1 MQRENKYKF
10 IIGGLHSKKKVLDD
24 KEYVDIALKTH
35 EYLETLRIDDKDGIY
50 WANHGKENGDGAIY
64 TGSAGVIYFYIE
76 LYNMTKDEKYL
87 DIINKAADYIGINW
101 RKAGEA
107 GVAMLREYGINE
119 DLGTIYN
126 YYSGA
131 ASTGEGLIAVYQLT
145 HRDKDKAAV
154 KEMTDFILENAKEDK
169 NGLYWGIDCTM
180 FHNAGTMIYLYH
192 AAEFL
197 QDEHIKE
204 AASRAADRIVANAIE
219 DPRGGYAWT
228 STLHAGVDRVP
239 NFEGGT
245 AGTGYALTV
254 AYKYTHKEAYKHAA
268 KEAAKHIIAIAVKQ
282 GDGFLIPWH
291 DTPDEEPIF
300 YLANC
305 HGPAG
310 TSKLFYGLYQIT
322 GEEVYLDY
330 IKKLYYGMRHLGAP
344 EKMSAGYWNTVC
356 VCCGTAG
363 ILQFLINCGIIFN
376 KTEFASEI
384 DHIAELA
391 SEIIVGEQE
400 SKIGGRKGVWPI
412 AYERVKPQNVFP
424 DYGYSIGA
432 AGIAATLLQY
442 YQYKKKS
449 ISFGRYIDD
458 PYPTNINLDNE

>member
-1 MQRENKYKF
+1 MNTENKYKY
-10 IIGGLHSKKKVLDD
+10 ILGGLHSRTKVTKDE
-24 KEYVDIALKTH
+24 EYIEIVLKTH
-35 EYLETLRIDDKDGIY
+35 EYLQSLRIDDKDGIY
-50 WANHGKENGDGAIY
+50 WAKPGKENGDGAIY
-64 TGSAGVIYFYIE
+64 TGSAGVLYFYIE
-76 LYNMTKDEKYL
+76 LYKLTKDEKYL
-87 DIINKAADYIGINW
+87 EIINKAADYIDINW
-101 RKAGEA
+101 KKAGEA
-107 GVAMLREYGINE
+107 GVAMLLEYGITE
-119 DLGTIYN
+119 DLGTVYN

-131 ASTGEGLIAVYQLT
+131 ASTGEGLISVYQLT
-145 HRDKDKAAV
+145 KRQKDKDAV
-154 KEMTDFILENAKEDK
+154 REMTDFILDNAKKDE

-180 FHNAGTMIYLYH
+180 FHNAGTMIFLYH

-204 AASRAADRIVANAIE
+204 VASKAADRIVANAIK

-254 AYKYTHKEAYKHAA
+254 AYRYTRNEAYKNAA
-268 KEAAKHIIAIAVKQ
+268 KEAAKHLRAIAVKQ
-282 GDGFLIPWH
+282 GEGYLIPWH
-291 DTPDEEPIF
+291 DTKDEEPIF

-322 GEEVYLDY
+322 GDEEYLDD

-344 EKMSAGYWNTVC
+344 EKMSAGCWNTVC

-363 ILQFLINCGIIFN
+363 ILQFLINCGIVFN
-376 KTEFASEI
+376 NTAFADEI
-384 DHIAELA
+384 DTVAKLT

-400 SKIGGRKGVWPI
+400 TKIGGRLGVWPI
-412 AYERVKPQNVFP
+412 AYERVKPQNISP
-424 DYGYSIGA
+424 DFGYSIGA
-432 AGIAATLLQY
+432 SGIAATLLQY
-442 YQYKKKS
+442 YQYKKKD
-449 ISFGRYIDD
+449 INFGRYIDD
-458 PYPTNINLDNE
+458 PYPTNVKLK